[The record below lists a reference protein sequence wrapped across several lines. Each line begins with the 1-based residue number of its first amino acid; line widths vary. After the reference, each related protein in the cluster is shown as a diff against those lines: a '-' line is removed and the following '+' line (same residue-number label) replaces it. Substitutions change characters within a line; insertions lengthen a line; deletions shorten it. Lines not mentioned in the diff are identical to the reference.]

1 MVEVVSLGSINVD
14 RTQYLDDAA
23 IAELAATYDWFPGP
37 GETRSIDEP
46 PDAVVDATYEN
57 FLGGKAANQAV
68 AAARAGAK
76 TILLGK
82 VGRDAGAYDV
92 RDTLRRRGVNVEFV
106 EPSNAPTGKA
116 YIWVDEQGDSHI
128 AIVAG
133 ANADVDEPYILG
145 HLDRIREAGV
155 LLVQNEIPSAGVLA
169 LFDALGE
176 DTPRPT
182 VVVDPAPVE
191 DVEPLVDHAVVDI
204 VSPNA
209 TEYAALRD
217 RLTTTGKTVV
227 RRQGPDDVV
236 VTVGGEE
243 RCRVTPPQAD
253 AVDAT
258 GSGDVFN
265 GYFAYALADGTSLES
280 AVELATVAASMS
292 VELAGAQQ
300 AIPTREE
307 VRGFDASGRGR

>member
-23 IAELAATYDWFPGP
+23 IAELAATYDWFPDA
-37 GETRSIDEP
+37 GETRSIPDP
-46 PDAVVDATYEN
+46 PDDIVEATYEN

-68 AAARAGAK
+68 AAARAGGD
-76 TILLGK
+76 TVLLGK
-82 VGRDAGAYDV
+82 VGRDAGEYAV
-92 RDTLRRRGVNVEFV
+92 TETLEQRGVDVEYV
-106 EPSNAPTGKA
+106 APSMEPTGKA

-133 ANADVDEPYILG
+133 ANDEVDEAYILD
-145 HLDRIREAGV
+145 HRDVIEAASV
-155 LLVQNEIPSAGVLA
+155 LLVQNEIPVAGVRS
-169 LFDALGE
+169 LFDELSAVT
-176 DTPRPT
+176 DRPT
-182 VVVDPAPVE
+182 VVVDPAPVSG
-191 DVEPLVDHAVVDI
+191 VEPLVDHPVVDI

-217 RLTTTGKTVV
+217 RLQATDNTVV
-227 RRQGPDDVV
+227 KRQGPDDVV
-236 VTVGGEE
+236 VYAGGSE
-243 RCRVTPPQAD
+243 RFRVTPPQVD

-265 GYFAYALADGTSLES
+265 GYFGTALAHGDSVET
-280 AVELATVAASMS
+280 AVQTATLAASMS

-307 VRGFDASGRGR
+307 VRTYDYQGR